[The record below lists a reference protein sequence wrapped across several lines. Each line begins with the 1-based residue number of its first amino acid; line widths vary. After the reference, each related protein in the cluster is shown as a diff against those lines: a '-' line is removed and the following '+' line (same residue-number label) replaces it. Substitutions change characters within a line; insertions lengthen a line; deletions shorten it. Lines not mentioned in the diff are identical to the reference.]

1 MLCFCRTFIFTFDS
15 LGGRHPQAIRK
26 LTTYLKME
34 ASDKKKVEN
43 TGDVSSK
50 AVPVG
55 SQFIFL
61 DTSFSES
68 FLQVPAQPNFCDCGI
83 YLLHLAQTFM
93 SNPVHY
99 RRMILVSL
107 HSLISQHLLM
117 YVVRRRK
124 KASLLRNERL
134 HGTMIRYQTNER
146 ILEPA
151 L

>member
-1 MLCFCRTFIFTFDS
+1 
-15 LGGRHPQAIRK
+15 
-26 LTTYLKME
+26 ME
-34 ASDKKKVEN
+34 ALDKKKIVTDGN
-43 TGDVSSK
+43 VASK
-50 AVPVG
+50 AVMVG
-55 SQFIFL
+55 SQLIFQIPH
-61 DTSFSES
+61 FES

-93 SNPVHY
+93 SNPEHY

-117 YVVRRRK
+117 YVIRLRK

-134 HGTMIRYQTNER
+134 HGTMIKCRTNER

>member
-1 MLCFCRTFIFTFDS
+1 MLRFCRTYIFTFDS
-15 LGGRHPQAIRK
+15 LGGRHPQAINK
-26 LTTYLKME
+26 LSAYLKME
-34 ASDKKKVEN
+34 ALDKKKVEN
-43 TGDVSSK
+43 TGNVGSK
-50 AVPVG
+50 SVPVG
-55 SQFIFL
+55 SQSFFFRYI
-61 DTSFSES
+61 FSES

-99 RRMILVSL
+99 RHMILVSL
-107 HSLISQHLLM
+107 HSLILQHLLM
-117 YVVRRRK
+117 YVIRRRK

-134 HGTMIRYQTNER
+134 HGTMIKYQTNER

>member
-1 MLCFCRTFIFTFDS
+1 MLRFCRTFIFTFDS

-26 LTTYLKME
+26 LSSYLKME
-34 ASDKKKVEN
+34 ALDKKNVTN
-43 TGDVSSK
+43 TSLVASK
-50 AVPVG
+50 SVPVG
-55 SQFIFL
+55 SHFFFQISLF
-61 DTSFSES
+61 ES

-107 HSLISQHLLM
+107 HSLNSQHLLI
-117 YVVRRRK
+117 YVIRRRR

-134 HGTMIRYQTNER
+134 HGTMIKCQTNER
-146 ILEPA
+146 ILEPV